1 VWPSNKY
8 RYSIVLVTISRHE
21 TSHIRKTIEV
31 IQVNKYY
38 MNFGDFM
45 NSHQKVEDDHYM
57 NSWDSSKN
65 ILYLNG

>member
-1 VWPSNKY
+1 
-8 RYSIVLVTISRHE
+8 
-21 TSHIRKTIEV
+21 
-31 IQVNKYY
+31 